1 MPESPEIVP
10 LPVDEERSLYAND
23 FAVWR
28 SSHDVA
34 LDLRVVGPVDVEE
47 GARVASP
54 VVRVRLPVTMIF
66 AMVTALLD
74 EHFARQDEADR

>member
-1 MPESPEIVP
+1 MPESPDIVP

-28 SSHDVA
+28 SAHDVA
-34 LDLRVVGPVDVEE
+34 LDLRVVGPVDDEE

-54 VVRVRLPVTMIF
+54 VVRVRLPPTMLVDM
-66 AMVTALLD
+66 AAALMD
-74 EHFARQDEADR
+74 ELRALEDRV